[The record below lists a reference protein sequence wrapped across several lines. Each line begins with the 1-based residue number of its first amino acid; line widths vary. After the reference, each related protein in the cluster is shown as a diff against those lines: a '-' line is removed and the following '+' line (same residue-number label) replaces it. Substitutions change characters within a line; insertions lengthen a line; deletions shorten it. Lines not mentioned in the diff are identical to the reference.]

1 MSKKIRFFL
10 ILLPIVNQP
19 NHFMSLLKEF
29 KDFAVRGN
37 VIDLA
42 VAVIIGGAFGKI
54 VSSFVNDI
62 VMPPIGV
69 LLGGVDFKDLAL
81 TLREAYTAEGGV
93 EVAAV
98 VLSYG
103 NFIQN
108 VVDFLIIA
116 FVIFMAIKGIN
127 NLKKKQEEAPS
138 APPAPP
144 KSEVLLEEIRDLLKN
159 K

>member
-1 MSKKIRFFL
+1 
-10 ILLPIVNQP
+10 
-19 NHFMSLLKEF
+19 MSLIKEF
-29 KDFAVRGN
+29 KEFAMKGN
-37 VIDLA
+37 VVDLA

-62 VMPPIGV
+62 VMPPLGV
-69 LLGGVDFKDLAL
+69 LLGGVDFKDLSV
-81 TLREAYTAEGGV
+81 TLRNAYTSEAGE
-93 EVAAV
+93 EMAAV

-116 FVIFMAIKGIN
+116 FVIFIAIKGMN
-127 NLKKKQEEAPS
+127 SLKKKEEVAPS
-138 APPAPP
+138 EPPVAP
-144 KSEVLLEEIRDLLKN
+144 KSEVLLEEIRDLLK

>member
-1 MSKKIRFFL
+1 
-10 ILLPIVNQP
+10 
-19 NHFMSLLKEF
+19 MSLIKEF
-29 KDFAVRGN
+29 KEFAMKGN
-37 VIDLA
+37 VVDLA

-69 LLGGVDFKDLAL
+69 LLGGVNFKDLSIIIK
-81 TLREAYTAEGGV
+81 EAEG
-93 EVAAV
+93 ELPAV

-116 FVIFMAIKGIN
+116 FVIFMAIKGMN
-127 NLKKKQEEAPS
+127 SFKKKEVEAP
-138 APPAPP
+138 APPPPAPP